1 MKDRDASDENAEFA
15 RQMEETARARAQYAQ
30 TVKFCDFAHRDITDL
45 MRETERIAKWD
56 RWMLPLS
63 LLSLTFTVITLCVVW
78 NR

>member
-1 MKDRDASDENAEFA
+1 MKDRDASDVNAEFA
-15 RQMEETARARAQYAQ
+15 RQMEETATARAHHAQ
-30 TVKFCDFAHRDITDL
+30 TVKFCDLGHRDIMDL